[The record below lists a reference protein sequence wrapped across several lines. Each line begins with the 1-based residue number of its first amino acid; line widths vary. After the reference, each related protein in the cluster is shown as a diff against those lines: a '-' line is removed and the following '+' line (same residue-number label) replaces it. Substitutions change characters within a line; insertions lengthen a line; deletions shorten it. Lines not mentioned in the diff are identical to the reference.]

1 MRIKHCAT
9 VFRMELSTNVPFQC
23 WNFHNLNQ
31 IRFRIDSYTFHAV
44 VFKLLTVV
52 IVKFITM
59 AMAFLYVFLFVSLI
73 GFGILI
79 NDTFKKL
86 PDALFLPYWLWLL
99 FFHNIN
105 NVVRSL
111 FIEFNGI
118 GIRVTQYVAGKLNGN
133 ALHA

>member
-44 VFKLLTVV
+44 VFKLLAVV

-86 PDALFLPYWLWLL
+86 PDASFLPYWLWLFVL
-99 FFHNIN
+99 P
-105 NVVRSL
+105 
-111 FIEFNGI
+111 
-118 GIRVTQYVAGKLNGN
+118 
-133 ALHA
+133 